1 MGGRPLARSRDIEGN
16 RGRIVSEKRA
26 VIYARVSTLR
36 QDESMQLNDLRQLAK
51 RHEWDIVTEY
61 IDRGVS
67 GSKESREELDKMMKD
82 ATRKKF
88 DVVMVWKFDRFARS
102 MKHLVTALEQFR
114 VLGIDF
120 VSHQEAVDTATP
132 MGTAMFGMIAVMAQ
146 FEREL
151 IRERVRAGLENAKR
165 KGVQLGRH
173 ETRFDVQEAIILRKE
188 GVSWGEISKRLGVS
202 KTVVYRRL
210 QEGK

>member
-1 MGGRPLARSRDIEGN
+1 M
-16 RGRIVSEKRA
+16 KRA

-36 QDESMQLNDLRQLAK
+36 QDESLQLEDLRQLAK

-173 ETRFDVQEAIILRKE
+173 ETRFDVDEAIILRKE

-210 QEGK
+210 QKGESK

>member
-1 MGGRPLARSRDIEGN
+1 M
-16 RGRIVSEKRA
+16 KRA

-36 QDESMQLNDLRQLAK
+36 QDESMQLNDLRELAK
-51 RHEWDIVTEY
+51 RHEWDVVTEY

-114 VLGIDF
+114 ILGIDF

-173 ETRFDVQEAIILRKE
+173 ETRFDVQEAIILRRE

-210 QEGK
+210 QGEG

>member
-1 MGGRPLARSRDIEGN
+1 MA
-16 RGRIVSEKRA
+16 KRA

-173 ETRFDVQEAIILRKE
+173 ETRFDVQEAIILRRE

-210 QEGK
+210 QGEGNDTKCEEES

>member
-1 MGGRPLARSRDIEGN
+1 M
-16 RGRIVSEKRA
+16 KRA

-36 QDESMQLNDLRQLAK
+36 QDESLQLADLRQLAK

-173 ETRFDVQEAIILRKE
+173 ETRFDVDEAIILRKE

-210 QEGK
+210 QGGSK

>member
-1 MGGRPLARSRDIEGN
+1 M
-16 RGRIVSEKRA
+16 KRA

-36 QDESMQLNDLRQLAK
+36 QDESMQLNDLRELAK
-51 RHEWDIVTEY
+51 RHEWDVVTEY

-114 VLGIDF
+114 ILGIDF

-173 ETRFDVQEAIILRKE
+173 ETRFDVQEAIILRRE

-210 QEGK
+210 QGEGNES

>member
-1 MGGRPLARSRDIEGN
+1 M
-16 RGRIVSEKRA
+16 KRA

-36 QDESMQLNDLRQLAK
+36 QDESMQLVDLRELAK

-61 IDRGVS
+61 VDRGIT
-67 GSKESREELDKMMKD
+67 GSKESREELDKLMKD
-82 ATRKKF
+82 AKRKRF

-102 MKHLVTALEQFR
+102 MKQLVTALEEFR

-173 ETRFDVQEAIILRKE
+173 ETRFDVEEAIILRKE

-210 QEGK
+210 NKGESNDES

>member
-1 MGGRPLARSRDIEGN
+1 M
-16 RGRIVSEKRA
+16 KRA
-26 VIYARVSTLR
+26 AIYARVSTLR
-36 QDESMQLNDLRQLAK
+36 QDEGMQIADLRELAL
-51 RHEWDIVTEY
+51 RHKWEIVTEY

-67 GSKESREELDKMMKD
+67 GKKESRAELNKLMAD
-82 ATRKKF
+82 AKRRKF

-102 MKHLVTALEQFR
+102 LKHLITALAEFDH
-114 VLGIDF
+114 LGIDF

-132 MGTAMFGMIAVMAQ
+132 SGKALFSMIAVMAE

-151 IRERVRAGLENAKR
+151 IHERVMAGLENAKR
-165 KGVQLGRH
+165 KGVQLGRRH
-173 ETRFDVQEAIILRKE
+173 TRFDVNEAIQMRRE
-188 GVSWGEISKRLGVS
+188 GKSWREIGKKLGVS